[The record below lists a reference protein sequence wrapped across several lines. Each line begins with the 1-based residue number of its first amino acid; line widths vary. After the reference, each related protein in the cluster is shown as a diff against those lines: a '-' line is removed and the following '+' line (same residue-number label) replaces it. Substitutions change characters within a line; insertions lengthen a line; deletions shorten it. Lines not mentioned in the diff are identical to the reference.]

1 VSARPV
7 VVVGDAL
14 LDVDVAGEVRRTSPD
29 AGVPVLEVTG
39 ETARP
44 GGAGLAAV
52 LVAGDVP
59 VTLVTAVADDGQA
72 TRLRDL
78 LSPALTL
85 LAGPATGGTA
95 VKCRW
100 RSADRPL
107 LRTDSGEGR
116 PGPGFGAAVGDGL
129 RAALST
135 AGAVLVADYGRGVA
149 ADRHVRD
156 ALAVAVGRGV
166 PVVWDPHPLGPAPVP
181 GVTVATPNLA
191 EARRFAGAHAETA
204 EAAGRHLLRRW
215 SCAAVAV
222 TVGERGAVLTRPG
235 RAPSNVPAPRVHGG
249 DPCGAGDAF
258 SGALARLLAAGVPL
272 LDATRAAA
280 ATAAQFV
287 GNGGAETVRWTGR
300 AFRQPVPAGGRV
312 REARAGR
319 ADPPGRRAGLR
330 RDAREVS
337 PRP

>member
-1 VSARPV
+1 MSARPV

-14 LDVDVAGEVRRTSPD
+14 LDVDVVGEVRRTSPD
-29 AGVPVLEVTG
+29 AGVPVLDVTG

-52 LVAGDVP
+52 LVAGDAP
-59 VTLVTAVADDGQA
+59 VTLVAAVADDEHA
-72 TRLRDL
+72 ARLRGL

-85 LAGPATGGTA
+85 VAGPATGGTA

-100 RSADRPL
+100 RSTDRPL

-116 PGPGFGAAVGDGL
+116 PGPGFGAAVAEGL
-129 RAALST
+129 RAALAS

-156 ALAVAVGRGV
+156 LLAVAIARGI
-166 PVVWDPHPLGPAPVP
+166 PVVWDPHPRGPDPVP

-191 EARRFAGAHAETA
+191 EARRCAGPRADTA
-204 EAAGRHLLRRW
+204 EAAGRDLLERW
-215 SCAAVAV
+215 SSAAVAV

-235 RAPSNVPAPRVHGG
+235 RPPLAVPAPRVHGG

-258 SGALARLLAAGVPL
+258 SGALARRLAEGVAL
-272 LDATRAAA
+272 TDATRAAVEA
-280 ATAAQFV
+280 AARFV
-287 GNGGAETVRWTGR
+287 GRGGAESVRWTGT
-300 AFRQPVPAGGRV
+300 AFRQPAGTAATADAVPVG
-312 REARAGR
+312 AGR
-319 ADPPGRRAGLR
+319 
-330 RDAREVS
+330 
-337 PRP
+337 